1 MVISINALDHIA
13 LRVIDVEQSLKF
25 YCDVLG
31 LVSERVSAWRDGQAP
46 FPSVRIN
53 RDTLIDLLDG
63 KPNGVNQ
70 DHFCLVIEAT
80 DMQALKTHFHSI
92 GVDVHD
98 GPDTRWG
105 AHGNGTSLYI
115 CDPDD
120 NIVELRH
127 Y

>member
-70 DHFCLVIEAT
+70 DHFCLVIRPT
-80 DMQALKTHFHSI
+80 DLDELKAKCESLGIRIQA
-92 GVDVHD
+92 
-98 GPDTRWG
+98 GPGSRWG
-105 AHGNGTSLYI
+105 AKGNGTSLYLY
-115 CDPDD
+115 DPDS
-120 NIVELRH
+120 NVVELR
-127 Y
+127 YY

>member
-80 DMQALKTHFHSI
+80 DMQALKTHFHSS

-115 CDPDD
+115 RDPDD